1 MTGVP
6 ADDLKSY
13 FEEARRWDQDRVQ
26 AANRSKK
33 LAWTIAAVASGL
45 AVVSIAAVVALAPLK
60 TVEPFVIRVNQTTG
74 AVDVM
79 TGLKGS
85 HDVTYN
91 EAVSKYFLG
100 QYVRA
105 REGYLPPAAE
115 ENFKF
120 VSIMS
125 TPDEQQRWADA
136 YRSTN
141 PTSPQATLGPDGV
154 ATVAIRNITFINPKV
169 ANVRFT
175 RTVRKAQEVQAS
187 DWIATLTFT
196 YTQAPMLE
204 SDRLRN
210 PLGFQVQNYRADP
223 EISQ

>member
-6 ADDLKSY
+6 ADDLKGY

-33 LAWTIAAVASGL
+33 LAWTVAAIASGL
-45 AVVSIAAVVALAPLK
+45 AVASIAAVAALAPLK
-60 TVEPFVIRVNQTTG
+60 TVEPFVVRVNQTTG

-85 HDVTYN
+85 RDVTYD
-91 EAVSKYFLG
+91 EAVSKFFLG

-105 REGYLPPAAE
+105 REGFLPPAAE

-125 TPDEQQRWADA
+125 TPEEQQRWADF

-141 PTSPQATLGPDGV
+141 AGSPQATLGPDGV
-154 ATVAIRNITFINPKV
+154 ATVAIRNIAFINDKV

-175 RTVRKAQEVQAS
+175 RTVRKAQEVQSS
-187 DWIATLTFT
+187 DWIATLTFS